1 MNASAEQWVKVFN
14 GESKPTGEGGRNSN
28 NMRPIVLV
36 CEHASNFVPP
46 NFNGL
51 GLSEKQL
58 QSHIAWDPG
67 ALDTAKLMVSKL
79 GATLVAS
86 EVSRLI
92 YDCNRPPHSS
102 TAIPLSSEQQSI
114 PGNSSITPADKE
126 QRVETYYR
134 PFEAALTQCIDSLV
148 SPLVVTIHSFTPVYL
163 GKKRDVEIGVLY
175 DTDQRFADAFMRQAG
190 DQPRFNIQRNQP
202 YAPKDGVT
210 HTLTHHALSRGLLNV
225 MLEIRNDLIST
236 LEQQQKMAAYLANLI
251 DLSLLEN
258 T

>member
-79 GATLVAS
+79 DATLVAS
-86 EVSRLI
+86 QVSRLI

-114 PGNSSITPADKE
+114 PGNSSITPAEKE
-126 QRVETYYR
+126 
-134 PFEAALTQCIDSLV
+134 
-148 SPLVVTIHSFTPVYL
+148 
-163 GKKRDVEIGVLY
+163 
-175 DTDQRFADAFMRQAG
+175 
-190 DQPRFNIQRNQP
+190 
-202 YAPKDGVT
+202 
-210 HTLTHHALSRGLLNV
+210 
-225 MLEIRNDLIST
+225 
-236 LEQQQKMAAYLANLI
+236 
-251 DLSLLEN
+251 
-258 T
+258 